1 MKKGTGGRLLI
12 REIYR
17 RVQHTIFSGP
27 LARYKRCLL
36 LLTSIQWKS
45 SLSRGGAGEVR
56 AESKGHRPQDIRY
69 SDSILRIHRRRQAT
83 MARTQRLF
91 CIEPLTILSQ
101 KYRVSHRYGHTQTP
115 IINISRQYF
124 SLLYLLWQLSVSYFD
139 HIEIFTNVESQ
150 NWHNQ
155 LNILLLLNHF
165 YISIFFLF
173 FPRKSRT

>member
-45 SLSRGGAGEVR
+45 SLPRGGAGEIR
-56 AESKGHRPQDIRY
+56 AESKGHRPQDIRH
-69 SDSILRIHRRRQAT
+69 SDSILRIHRRRHTT

-91 CIEPLTILSQ
+91 CIEPLTVLSQ
-101 KYRVSHRYGHTQTP
+101 KYRVSHRYGHTQTL
-115 IINISRQYF
+115 IINIARQYF
-124 SLLYLLWQLSVSYFD
+124 SLLYLAIICFVFY
-139 HIEIFTNVESQ
+139 IEIFEYGVAK
-150 NWHNQ
+150 
-155 LNILLLLNHF
+155 LI
-165 YISIFFLF
+165 ISWIFCC
-173 FPRKSRT
+173 R